1 MAIHYRTKGFIFK
14 KSDRFEADRLFKIF
28 TYDFGK
34 IEILARAIR
43 KITSKLRTGADIFYL
58 SDIEFIQGKTYKT
71 LTDAIVLEKFARI
84 KKSLKKLKISHK
96 ISRVLDNLLKGEEHD
111 ENIWQLLDEVFT
123 ILNEAGHYSMVY
135 YFFLWNFFSILGYKP
150 EVYKCALCQKKLMP
164 YKLYFSDK
172 EGGVICHACSRNA
185 SPHTF
190 PALRFAQL
198 NESLC
203 SKGVGARGLV
213 KINTDVVK
221 ILRMIFKKDWKILS
235 KIKVE
240 PLSKK
245 TLKDISEGY
254 YSYLLDIYSPRKGI
268 M

>member
-28 TYDFGK
+28 TSDFGK

-43 KITSKLRTGADIFYL
+43 KITSKLRAGADIFYL

-123 ILNEAGHYSMVY
+123 ILNERGHCSMVY

-172 EGGVICHACSRNA
+172 EGGVICHACSRSA
-185 SPHTF
+185 M
-190 PALRFAQL
+190 
-198 NESLC
+198 
-203 SKGVGARGLV
+203 GLV

-221 ILRMIFKKDWKILS
+221 ILRLILEKDWKILS
-235 KIKVE
+235 KIKLA

-245 TLKDISEGY
+245 TLKDISAGY
-254 YSYLLDIYSPRKGI
+254 YSYLLDIYCAIIVSE
-268 M
+268 

>member
-1 MAIHYRTKGFIFK
+1 MAIYYRTKGFIFK

-43 KITSKLRTGADIFYL
+43 KITSKLRAGADIFYL

-96 ISRVLDNLLKGEEHD
+96 ISRVLDNLIKGEERD
-111 ENIWQLLDEVFT
+111 ENIWQLLEEVFT
-123 ILNEAGHYSMVY
+123 ILNDAGHCSMVY
-135 YFFLWNFFSILGYKP
+135 YFFLWNFLSILGYKP

-172 EGGVICHACSRNA
+172 EGGVICYVCSRNA
-185 SPHTF
+185 
-190 PALRFAQL
+190 
-198 NESLC
+198 
-203 SKGVGARGLV
+203 VGLV
-213 KINTDVVK
+213 KINADVVK
-221 ILRMIFKKDWKILS
+221 ILRLIFKKDWKILS

-254 YSYLLDIYSPRKGI
+254 YSYLLALYSSGKETTCYNYE
-268 M
+268 